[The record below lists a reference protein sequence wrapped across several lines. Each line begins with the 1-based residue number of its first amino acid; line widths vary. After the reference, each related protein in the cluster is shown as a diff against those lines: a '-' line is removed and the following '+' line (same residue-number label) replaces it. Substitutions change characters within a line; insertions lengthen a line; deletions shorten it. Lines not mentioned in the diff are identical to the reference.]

1 MRRKLQNFR
10 ILLVFFSNKVELD
23 VYLCG
28 YNKRWYQTGTMT
40 NSYIKILLL
49 GEYSIFR
56 SALRLFLEAE
66 KRLKVVG
73 EAAAIEKAAEI
84 LAIEKPDLVLV
95 DLADHGGR
103 DLLPFLQTV
112 KVPVII
118 LIGKHDVDIYQKCLK
133 SGISGL
139 VQKEESGET
148 LFKAIEKVHNGEIWF
163 DRTIMGETIRQL
175 LDEKQSLHE
184 NPKAHVTNGLTLR
197 EKEVVGL
204 ICKGMKNKTI
214 AEQLFITETT
224 VRHHLTSV
232 FNKLEITSR
241 LELDV
246 YAFKNNLVGP
256 PERNGSHNGS
266 GYSNGTN
273 GAMGVG

>member
-1 MRRKLQNFR
+1 M
-10 ILLVFFSNKVELD
+10 
-23 VYLCG
+23 
-28 YNKRWYQTGTMT
+28 
-40 NSYIKILLL
+40 
-49 GEYSIFR
+49 FR
-56 SALRLFLEAE
+56 SALRMFLEAE
-66 KRLKVVG
+66 QKLKVVG
-73 EAAAIEKAAEI
+73 EAADTEKAAEI

-95 DLADHGGR
+95 DLADDGGKVMM
-103 DLLPFLQTV
+103 PFLQTL

-148 LFKAIEKVHNGEIWF
+148 LFKAIEKVHQGEIWF

-175 LDEKQSLHE
+175 LDEKQSMHE
-184 NPKAHVTNGLTLR
+184 NPKAHITNGLTLR

-204 ICKGMKNKTI
+204 ICKGMKNKMI
-214 AEQLFITETT
+214 ADHLFITETT

-241 LELDV
+241 LELVV

-256 PERNGSHNGS
+256 PERNGSHNGNGHS
-266 GYSNGTN
+266 TALGSNIG
-273 GAMGVG
+273 